1 MEGAVFRLQAWFVG
15 HVQGVGFR
23 YQTVQLAQ
31 GFSVTGMV
39 QNLADGR
46 VYLEAEGAEAEVQAF
61 LEAVQTTLKG
71 FIREVQTRTA
81 FDARHHAGFTI
92 SRAVIPDKGF

>member
-23 YQTVQLAQ
+23 YQTVQLAH

-46 VYLEAEGAEAEVQAF
+46 VYLEAEGAEVEVQAF
-61 LEAVQTTLKG
+61 FEAVQTNLKG

-81 FDARHHAGFTI
+81 LGSRHHTGFTI
-92 SRAVIPDKGF
+92 SRVIISDTGL